1 MISFDFSTI
10 LTNESIDLA
19 MLTFLWLVQIII
31 YPSFREISKDRILSW
46 HKSYQVKVSIIMGPI
61 MLLQIFMISS
71 DIINNI
77 TLVPIMRFI
86 LLMAS
91 WLLTIF
97 VSVPLHKR
105 IERNND
111 LEGSIEKLIQTNMP
125 RTLTWTAIYLSN
137 FL

>member
-1 MISFDFSTI
+1 
-10 LTNESIDLA
+10 
-19 MLTFLWLVQIII
+19 
-31 YPSFREISKDRILSW
+31 
-46 HKSYQVKVSIIMGPI
+46 